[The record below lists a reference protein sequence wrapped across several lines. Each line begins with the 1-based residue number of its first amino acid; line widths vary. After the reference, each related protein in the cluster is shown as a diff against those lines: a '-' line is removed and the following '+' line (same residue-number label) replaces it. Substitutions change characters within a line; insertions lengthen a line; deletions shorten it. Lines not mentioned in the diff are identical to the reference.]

1 MCLDPIS
8 IITCCVGII
17 GCVIGVATFA
27 SAQISKAKQDGIL
40 MNKVD
45 YLVNSFDEQKKEQ
58 KERNKSQ
65 DDTIAEHAIAIEN
78 LQTRMKNV
86 ENEVFKGNNRA
97 SY

>member
-86 ENEVFKGNNRA
+86 ENEVFKNNNRA
-97 SY
+97 SH